1 MKVLSID
8 VGIKNL
14 AICVINLQDKKDIDK
29 YKFNIE
35 KLEIVNLI
43 DDQKYL
49 CQFEVQDKDKDK
61 NKNKNKSKTT
71 TLCNKQAKYTKNNCC
86 FCKNHATKNNDY
98 ILPTSEFNKIQR
110 LKLDELIKIANDYNI
125 NYEKKSKVYLIESI
139 QKFIN
144 NKVFDN
150 IGEIKCNEISL
161 IDISKAIKK
170 KLDLF
175 LNNIE
180 NIDYVLIENQ
190 ISPIANRMNCIQGM
204 LTQYFINNNI
214 FNIQYISAINKLKE
228 FIGDEKLNYNERKK
242 KSISIT
248 SDIIN
253 EVDMNLHDKENIVN
267 NFMKSKKQDDLADC
281 FLQAIWFLKKY

>member
-14 AICVINLQDKKDIDK
+14 ALCIIYLEDKKYIDT

-43 DDQKYL
+43 DDQKIL
-49 CQFEVQDKDKDK
+49 CEFELSD
-61 NKNKNKSKTT
+61 KNKNKSKI
-71 TLCNKQAKYTKNNCC
+71 LCNKPAKYIKNNCC
-86 FCKNHATKNNDY
+86 FCKNHATKNNDF
-98 ILPTSEFNKIQR
+98 ILPTSQFNKIKR
-110 LKLDELIKIANDYNI
+110 LKLDELIKLADDYNI
-125 NYEKKSKVYLIESI
+125 DYEKKNKVYLLDSIE
-139 QKFIN
+139 KFIN
-144 NKVFDN
+144 NKVFNN
-150 IGEIKCNEISL
+150 IGEVKCKEISL
-161 IDISKAIKK
+161 IDISKKIKS

-175 LNNIE
+175 LNDIQDIN
-180 NIDYVLIENQ
+180 YVLIENQ

-214 FNIQYISAINKLKE
+214 VNIQYISAINKLKE

-248 SDIIN
+248 KNILN

-281 FLQAIWFLKKY
+281 FLQAIWFLKQY